1 MKVLFV
7 CTGNICRSPMAEAL
21 LRAALSDRDCDDDIE
36 VASVGTWADHG
47 SPATSGAVDAMAARG
62 IGLREH
68 RSRPA
73 SPADIEAADLVVVM
87 TSVHVREV
95 LSAVPSARSKLVM
108 LKELPEMR
116 AGLVPDDL
124 GGSPKERL
132 RRLLEAPRPAPR
144 RALDVDDPI
153 GLPAT
158 AYERCAEELS
168 RGVDALVD
176 VLCADRAGGDA
187 RAASPV
193 RR

>member
-21 LRAALSDRDCDDDIE
+21 LRAALARRDCDGID
-36 VASVGTWADHG
+36 VASAGTWADFG

-62 IGLREH
+62 IGLRDH

-73 SPADIEAADLVVVM
+73 DPAEVEAADLVVVM

-95 LSAVPSARSKLVM
+95 LQAVPAARPKLVM
-108 LKELPEMR
+108 MKELAEMAAALAPAELR
-116 AGLVPDDL
+116 A
-124 GGSPKERL
+124 SPHERL
-132 RRLLEAPRPAPR
+132 AHLLGAPRPEPR

-158 AYERCAEELS
+158 AYKRCSDELE
-168 RGVDALVD
+168 GAVDALVE
-176 VLCADRAGGDA
+176 VLCG
-187 RAASPV
+187 
-193 RR
+193 